1 MNNILNKCSLGE
13 HIILKTFKSILPT
26 PEFWMIVFF
35 VSIVELKADV
45 FFQVNSVKDLRILL
59 EEDGLSSHYGDNKMS
74 AAEEQPLNPTP
85 KEHSLAEKSCPQ
97 VG

>member
-1 MNNILNKCSLGE
+1 M
-13 HIILKTFKSILPT
+13 
-26 PEFWMIVFF
+26 
-35 VSIVELKADV
+35 

-59 EEDGLSSHYGDNKMS
+59 EEDGLSSHFGDNKMS